1 MKLIGIGHCKK
12 LMGNNRE
19 REKGVGERWKGY
31 WIKKLWKQCG
41 KKEGQSKGF
50 YQCKRMEEG
59 DE

>member
-1 MKLIGIGHCKK
+1 
-12 LMGNNRE
+12 MGNNRE